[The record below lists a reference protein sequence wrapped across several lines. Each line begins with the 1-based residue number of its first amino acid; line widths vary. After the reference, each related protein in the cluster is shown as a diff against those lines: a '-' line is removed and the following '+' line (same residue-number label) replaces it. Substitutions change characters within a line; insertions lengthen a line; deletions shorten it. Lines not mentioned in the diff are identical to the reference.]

1 MAYNRYEMKAAR
13 NRRNLRQADIAD
25 MLGIVPGVYSRK
37 ETGAGKFSL
46 AEVDKLRKDMGLT
59 DAEIKQIFFAN

>member
-1 MAYNRYEMKAAR
+1 VAYNRYEMKAAR
-13 NRRNLRQADIAD
+13 TRRNLRQADIAD
-25 MLGIVPGVYSRK
+25 MLGIVPVVYSRK